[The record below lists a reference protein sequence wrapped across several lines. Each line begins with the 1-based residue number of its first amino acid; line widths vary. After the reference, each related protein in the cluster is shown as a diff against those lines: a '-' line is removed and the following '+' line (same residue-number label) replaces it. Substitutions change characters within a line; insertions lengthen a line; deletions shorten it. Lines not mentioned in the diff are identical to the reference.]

1 VHTSVVLATSFSQW
15 LLLHFPS
22 WVLFGVTVGACTGI
36 SMGGLLVVRRWLPH
50 FSEGVNNTV
59 GGVLMAILGTM
70 YAVVVGFVVVTLWTT
85 FDRAEE
91 TTRQEA
97 GALLD
102 VYRDN
107 TALSFKVAS
116 QTQEAVREYA
126 STVIDEEWERLAHGE
141 SSRKADR
148 AAIRLFEVFRDFEP
162 ANEFQSTMF
171 SSSTSRYNDLL
182 DARRTRLSLASA
194 GLPGVFW
201 MAILLGAASTIGFA
215 VFFGQ
220 PSHIG
225 AQLVMT
231 GALGFMVGLMLAL
244 VLLMNHPFTGD
255 LKVTPGPF
263 VQVLES
269 G

>member
-1 VHTSVVLATSFSQW
+1 MLATSGSQW

-22 WVLFGVTVGACTGI
+22 WLLFSVTVVATTALAV
-36 SMGGLLVVRRWLPH
+36 GGLLVVQRGLPH
-50 FSEGVNNTV
+50 FSQGVNNTV

-107 TALSFKVAS
+107 TALSFTVAS
-116 QTQEAVREYA
+116 QTQQAVRTYA
-126 STVIDEEWERLAHGE
+126 STVVDDEWPKLARGE

-148 AAIRLFEVFRDFEP
+148 AALRLFEVYRDYQP
-162 ANEFQSTMF
+162 ANDFQATMLSASTG
-171 SSSTSRYNDLL
+171 RYNDFLE
-182 DARRTRLSLASA
+182 ARRTRLSLASA

-201 MAILLGAASTIGFA
+201 AAIVFGAIATIGFA

-220 PSHIG
+220 PSNMR
-225 AQLVMT
+225 AQMVMT

-255 LKVTPGPF
+255 LKVTPSPF
-263 VQVLES
+263 TTVLQS